1 VSNFIILY
9 DCINHN
15 KDLSKQIFLSFIWKF
30 TLCEMICWRDLL
42 CRLSLIYL
50 LMEWHGT
57 QLKPQKPTFFF
68 LYHNWKAHFLVYFYC
83 DEHSIFQ
90 NFFIL
95 FYFLVIINEYMG
107 RGNQSK
113 SLCPIK
119 PLIVGFSEI
128 NLAVN
133 STSHGPLFYKSC
145 GIGLYPTLCHEV
157 ETRDF
162 VLKSIGFISKF
173 WEKLIA

>member
-1 VSNFIILY
+1 MSNFIILY

-15 KDLSKQIFLSFIWKF
+15 KDLSKQFFLSFIWKS

-50 LMEWHGT
+50 LMNDMEHNWNHED
-57 QLKPQKPTFFF
+57 LLLFF
-68 LYHNWKAHFLVYFYC
+68 LYHNWKAHYLVYFYC

-95 FYFLVIINEYMG
+95 FYFLVIIDEYMG
-107 RGNQSK
+107 AGNQSK

-119 PLIVGFSEI
+119 PLVKLWALVKSILQSILPHMGLYFI
-128 NLAVN
+128 NLVALGFTLHYVMRWR
-133 STSHGPLFYKSC
+133 LE
-145 GIGLYPTLCHEV
+145 TLCLNPLV
-157 ETRDF
+157 SYQIFGR
-162 VLKSIGFISKF
+162 S
-173 WEKLIA
+173 